1 MKTTAPILILI
12 IGIVLGLSGASIYY
26 KVKAFETN
34 SKMFA
39 AGAKEALED

>member
-1 MKTTAPILILI
+1 MKNLAALLVLLT
-12 IGIVLGLSGASIYY
+12 GVVLGIGGASIYY
-26 KVKAFETN
+26 KVKAYEVN